1 MLIKTI
7 IDEDFINYKKPSMFV
22 GTCFCNWKCCVESG
36 IPITTCQN
44 QQLSKEPNIEYSNES
59 LTQRYLNNPITQSI
73 VFGGLEPVLQFEEL
87 ISFIDYF
94 RQFSNDDVVIY
105 TGYYQREIQNEVNQ
119 LKNYKNIILKTG
131 RYHINQNSHYDEV
144 LGVFLAND
152 EQSAEKI
159 SWMR

>member
-7 IDEDFINYKKPSMFV
+7 IDEDFNNYKKPSMFV

-59 LTQRYLNNPITQSI
+59 LTKRYLNNPITQSI
-73 VFGGLEPVLQFEEL
+73 VFGGLEPVLQFNEL

-94 RQFSNDDVVIY
+94 RQFSNDDIIIY
-105 TGYYQREIQNEVNQ
+105 TGYYPHEIQDKVDQ
-119 LKNYKNIILKTG
+119 LKQYKNIIIKLG
-131 RYHINQNSHYDEV
+131 RFVPNQQPHCDSV
-144 LGVFLAND
+144 LGVNLASDN
-152 EQSAEKI
+152 QYAERI
-159 SWMR
+159 S